1 LNFPQPPIA
10 SDFPF
15 STGEVDPC
23 PAYPTGVIDRPVIP
37 IWVSGR
43 GKPIPFFGLLDTGSD
58 DTKFPTAVADELG
71 VNLDRGHPILFRGV
85 GGVVIGH
92 YGEVTLTLRRS
103 PRSYS
108 WNARVAFLPDRG
120 AGDVQER
127 ATITLGHA
135 GFFRHFHASFD
146 FQRGQVKV
154 WPNGLFQGLP
164 KRKTE

>member
-1 LNFPQPPIA
+1 VI
-10 SDFPF
+10 FPF
-15 STGEVDPC
+15 RRAEVDPC

-37 IWVSGR
+37 IWVSSG

-58 DTKFPTAVADELG
+58 DTKFPIAIADELG
-71 VNLDRGHPILFRGV
+71 VILDREHPILFRGV

-92 YGEVTLTLRRS
+92 YGEVELTLRRS
-103 PRSYS
+103 PRSYR
-108 WNARVAFLPDRG
+108 WKALVAFLPDRG
-120 AGDVQER
+120 GGDAQER

-164 KRKTE
+164 KLKTV